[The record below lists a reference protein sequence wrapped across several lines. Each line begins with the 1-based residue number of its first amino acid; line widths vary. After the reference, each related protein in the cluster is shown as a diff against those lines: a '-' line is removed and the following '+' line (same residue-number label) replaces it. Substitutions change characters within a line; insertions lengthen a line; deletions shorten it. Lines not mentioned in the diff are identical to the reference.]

1 MDVYWV
7 RIAAVLIVLSSAA
20 ITIRFKLAL
29 RRNSKPQRS
38 QAEPAW
44 LPHLIASTAIL
55 LGAATLW
62 AILRPNSFTDAI
74 SIPSNDL
81 PISGLILGSMG
92 CLLMYSSLA
101 SLGKNFSGTS
111 GTDTTHQLIT
121 AGPYRYI
128 RHPYYTATAAI
139 ITGLALLLSSLAI
152 FCLGSLLM
160 YLLNIRS
167 YAEEHELR
175 ELFGEAFKNWE
186 ATTGKFLPRFRR
198 KTSHEQLS

>member
-20 ITIRFKLAL
+20 IAIRFKLTL

-38 QAEPAW
+38 QVEPTW
-44 LPHLIASTAIL
+44 LSHLIASTAIL
-55 LGAATLW
+55 LSAATLW
-62 AILRPNSFTDAI
+62 AILRPNSYTNAI
-74 SIPSNDL
+74 SIPSNAL
-81 PISGLILGSMG
+81 PISGLILGSIG

-111 GTDTTHQLIT
+111 GTYTTHQLIT
-121 AGPYRYI
+121 SGPYRYI

-152 FCLGSLLM
+152 FCLGSLLV

-175 ELFGEAFKNWE
+175 ELFGEAFKTWE

-198 KTSHEQLS
+198 KTSREQLG